1 MLDLF
6 PQTLEGALLDIAV
19 TRPFAAYAV
28 ACRHQMFQTA
38 NNLARLTLRTP
49 FLADIFN
56 GPELELMT
64 VRQYQLLLR
73 YHQKCS
79 ASATEV
85 FVSDRIPPEVLCVT
99 CSSCG
104 KYQEHTRSEWFV
116 QYLDDC
122 KAVVQTQPLGDP
134 LWGDAFFLRMVRK
147 AAECS
152 SCRKSL
158 DKLRQCS
165 QLLKDHVSSVIDK
178 ASSTSW
184 PPYMSL
190 TTHRSE

>member
-6 PQTLEGALLDIAV
+6 HQTLEGVLLDIAV

-28 ACRHQMFQTA
+28 ACHYRMFTTA
-38 NNLARLTLRTP
+38 NSLARLTLRMP
-49 FLADIFN
+49 FLADTFRGQDIQ
-56 GPELELMT
+56 LMT
-64 VRQYQLLLR
+64 VRQYKLLLQ

-79 ASATEV
+79 DLATEA
-85 FVSDRIPPEVLCVT
+85 FVSDRIPPEILQVAT
-99 CSSCG
+99 CRNCG
-104 KYQEHTRSEWFV
+104 RYAELSLSKWSI

-158 DKLRQCS
+158 EKLRQCS

-184 PPYMSL
+184 PRICL
-190 TTHRSE
+190 